1 MKFMLPGL
9 LFAFVVALACSCQS
23 DQELEF
29 KRYYASGKAV
39 YQSHCQNCHA
49 ANGEGL
55 GTLIPPLTDAAY
67 IRSNKGSLTCM
78 INNGMQQPLL
88 INKKAYYQKMPPSG
102 LAPVDIAEVIT
113 YFTNSFGNK
122 LGTYT
127 TQQVNHDLTACQ

>member
-1 MKFMLPGL
+1 MKFLIPGL
-9 LFAFVVALACSCQS
+9 LFAFVMAIACSCQS
-23 DQELEF
+23 EQELEF
-29 KRYYASGKAV
+29 KRYYTSGKVV

-67 IRSNKGSLTCM
+67 IKSNKSSLTCI

-88 INKKAYYQKMPPSG
+88 INKKSYYQKMPPSG
-102 LAPVDIAEVIT
+102 LAPVEIAEVIT
-113 YFTNSFGNK
+113 YITNSFGNK

-127 TQQVNHDLTACQ
+127 TGQVNHDLAACQ